1 VTLTLASPEA
11 TAALGAALGAAC
23 RGGEVIR
30 VSGPLGAGK
39 TVLAKGVARGLGIDP
54 HGVTSPTFTLLSIHR
69 GRLPFYH
76 VDLYRVAGPEE
87 IAHLELF
94 DEVEGPG
101 VTFVEWPERA
111 ESRLPPGGLM
121 VDIRDTGDGGRE
133 AIVTSADPDH
143 AHLLQAAEG
152 FARAA

>member
-1 VTLTLASPEA
+1 MKVGTSAPAA

-30 VSGPLGAGK
+30 VSGDLGAGK
-39 TVLAKGVARGLGIDP
+39 TVLAKGIAAGLGIDP
-54 HGVTSPTFTLLSIHR
+54 HGVTSPTFTLLCVHR

-76 VDLYRVAGPEE
+76 VDLYRVSGPAE

-101 VTFVEWPERA
+101 VTVIEWPERA
-111 ESRLPPGGLM
+111 RDRVPPGGL
-121 VDIRDTGDGGRE
+121 VVEIRDLGAGLRE
-133 AIVTSADPDH
+133 VTLTAADPDH
-143 AHLLQAAEG
+143 AHLLAAAEG